1 MTIHSV
7 LLEITLERDATKA
20 VKWFLDNQ
28 MQANPEKFQVMLVSH
43 RESDFSVNIC
53 GAEVKSQKSVEILG
67 VVLDNK
73 LKYDKMI
80 NEVWRHARG
89 QINFP
94 YRLRNKLDYDSR
106 LQIYDSFFTS
116 NMSYCQVVW
125 THCSVAGRRRL
136 EKLNERALKFVN
148 NDFVSPYEEQIVNAK
163 RSSLLVTR
171 IKAMGIEMFKVNN
184 RLSPTYIN
192 ELFSQEFCT
201 YTLRAKNT
209 FYLPRFSTFGHGYH
223 SFSYLGVKIWN
234 AFTNDMRMC
243 TDIKEFKVM
252 LNNWLCNNNIM
263 QFS

>member
-1 MTIHSV
+1 M
-7 LLEITLERDATKA
+7 
-20 VKWFLDNQ
+20 
-28 MQANPEKFQVMLVSH
+28 
-43 RESDFSVNIC
+43 
-53 GAEVKSQKSVEILG
+53 
-67 VVLDNK
+67 
-73 LKYDKMI
+73 
-80 NEVWRHARG
+80 
-89 QINFP
+89 
-94 YRLRNKLDYDSR
+94 
-106 LQIYDSFFTS
+106 
-116 NMSYCQVVW
+116 
-125 THCSVAGRRRL
+125 
-136 EKLNERALKFVN
+136 NERALKFVN

-209 FYLPRFSTFGHGYH
+209 FYLPKFSTFGHGYH

-252 LNNWLCNNNIM
+252 LNNWLCNNIIM
-263 QFS
+263 QFA